1 MYRTNRLHFAAALLA
16 ATIAF
21 CNLAAGIQITSYFS
35 PRNRERPR
43 RPHTWY
49 IILHTTEGSK
59 KGSLNKVRKN
69 GECHYFVDTGG
80 SIYRIIDRQRTAY
93 HAGRSMWN
101 GKTNIDNYS
110 IGIEVVGYHDK
121 PMTSS
126 QYGSLK
132 ALIAELQ
139 RIYKLADDHVIPHSM
154 VAYAAPNRWHRSS
167 HRGRKRCGMFFADRT
182 VRLKLGLTSQPMYDP
197 DVRARR
203 LAVGD
208 SYLAD
213 VLFGSARI
221 SSGISSGTVASGG
234 NVIARGRSA
243 WDIAGGKYK
252 SPGTLYTF
260 PDGSKRRGN
269 QISDWTA
276 IPAGTVVTLYGQKP
290 PSVEPAASPAGSNGR
305 SATELAGD
313 AANAKTTIYF
323 LPDGKIRRGDEIG
336 AGNVAKLPTDTKV
349 LLGYIYGGRITSHRS
364 AFDICGDAWNSRTT
378 VYRLTDGTML
388 KGDAIN
394 ENSIPKN
401 THVFFKSN

>member
-1 MYRTNRLHFAAALLA
+1 MYRTNRLRFAAALFA
-16 ATIAF
+16 VTIAF

-35 PRNRERPR
+35 PRNRERAR

-59 KGSLNKVRKN
+59 KGSLDKVRKN

-80 SIYRIIDRQRTAY
+80 SIYRIIDRQRIAY

-101 GKTNIDNYS
+101 GKTHLDNYS
-110 IGIEVVGYHDK
+110 LGIEVVGYHNK

-126 QYGSLK
+126 QYASLK

-139 RIYKLADDHVIPHSM
+139 RIYKLSDDRVIPHSM
-154 VAYAAPNRWHRSS
+154 VAYAAPNRWHKSS
-167 HRGRKRCGMFFADRT
+167 HRGRKRCGMFFADRL
-182 VRLKLGLTSQPMYDP
+182 VRAKLGLTSQPAYDP

-208 SYLAD
+208 EYLSN
-213 VLFGSARI
+213 VLFGSVRA
-221 SSGISSGTVASGG
+221 SSGSASRGSSSKG

-243 WDIAGGKYK
+243 WDIAGDKYK
-252 SPGTLYTF
+252 SSGTLYTF

-269 QISDWTA
+269 QISDWTS
-276 IPAGTVVTLYGQKP
+276 IPAGTIVTLQGQSRSTAKP
-290 PSVEPAASPAGSNGR
+290 PTSPSRSNVSSVASV
-305 SATELAGD
+305 TGD
-313 AANAKTTIYF
+313 AAKAKSTIYLF
-323 LPDGKIRRGDEIG
+323 PDGKVRSGNEVS
-336 AGNVAKLPTDTKV
+336 AGNIANLPAGTKV
-349 LLGYIYGGRITSHRS
+349 LVGYTYGGRVTSRRS

-378 VYRLTDGTML
+378 VYRLDNGTVL
-388 KGDAIN
+388 NGDAIK
-394 ENSIPKN
+394 ENSIPRN